1 MIFFEW
7 RRVAKWLEGWTW
19 DLGVP
24 GSNPHSTNNFFCTF
38 SNRTLDSGDDV
49 DVVTRGQR
57 APEAGALKNLSS
69 WRQAERGGPSAFSET
84 DVN

>member
-1 MIFFEW
+1 
-7 RRVAKWLEGWTW
+7 
-19 DLGVP
+19 VP
-24 GSNPHSTNNFFCTF
+24 IG
-38 SNRTLDSGDDV
+38 TLDSGDDV

-69 WRQAERGGPSAFSET
+69 WRQVERGGPNVFNLT

>member
-1 MIFFEW
+1 MV
-7 RRVAKWLEGWTW
+7 RAL
-19 DLGVP
+19 DLGL
-24 GSNPHSTNNFFCTF
+24 GSPWFEPSQLQINFFALSLTVPIG
-38 SNRTLDSGDDV
+38 TLDSGDDV

-69 WRQAERGGPSAFSET
+69 WRQVERGGPNVFNLT